1 MKPTIGVDLDG
12 TICNFN
18 YPNFGA
24 VDFSL
29 IAYLNEL
36 SLEADIEVYTVR
48 TIAEHTEIKEFLQ
61 SIGLNFSKIRCGKPN
76 FAVYI
81 GDEATNFCAFDGVM
95 ELRKRVSQCMQGYRN
110 RGRRFFGG
118 DCD

>member
-1 MKPTIGVDLDG
+1 MKSVIGVDLDG
-12 TICNFN
+12 TICNFD

-24 VDFSL
+24 VDFAL
-29 IAYLNEL
+29 ITYLNEL
-36 SLEADIEVYTVR
+36 SVESDIEVYTVR
-48 TIAEHTEIKEFLQ
+48 VIAEHTEIKEFLQ

-81 GDEATNFCAFDGVM
+81 GDEATNFCAFDSVM
-95 ELRKRVSQCMQGYRN
+95 ELRKRVSQHMQEYRN
-110 RGRRFFGG
+110 RSRKFFGG